1 MELILRTGP
10 HFPVV
15 VLMIGQLT
23 QQVPYRRLS
32 NTLIPKEKDR
42 IADGFLLFSGY
53 FSIWTLLQEC
63 EKQYVFLGA
72 CQLKVPVT
80 THGLECGRQLQISTR
95 TTWIFFTLTKLQSSF
110 WFPHRWARTWAG
122 YRCVK
127 IWGKAGGISAS
138 HFLTK
143 QEPQQ
148 LKWPS
153 ADTVFPLTKPLPH

>member
-1 MELILRTGP
+1 MSELTRKFLSMMELILRTGP

-42 IADGFLLFSGY
+42 ITDGFLLFSGY

-72 CQLKVPVT
+72 CQLKAPVT

-95 TTWIFFTLTKLQSSF
+95 TT
-110 WFPHRWARTWAG
+110 
-122 YRCVK
+122 
-127 IWGKAGGISAS
+127 
-138 HFLTK
+138 
-143 QEPQQ
+143 
-148 LKWPS
+148 
-153 ADTVFPLTKPLPH
+153 